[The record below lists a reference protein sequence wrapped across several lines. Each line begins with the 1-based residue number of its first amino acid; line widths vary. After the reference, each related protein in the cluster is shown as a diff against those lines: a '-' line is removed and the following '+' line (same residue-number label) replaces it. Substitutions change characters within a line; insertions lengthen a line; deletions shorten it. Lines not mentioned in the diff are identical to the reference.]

1 MLVVHVH
8 VRVKPEHLDGFLA
21 ETRRNATASLQEPGV
36 RRFDVLQDEADETHV
51 VLGEVYVDQA
61 AADAHKQTAHY
72 ARWQGAVAEMMV
84 EPRTSITYSN
94 MFPDDAGWELPR

>member
-8 VRVKPEHLDGFLA
+8 IRVKPEHLDGFLA
-21 ETRRNATASLQEPGV
+21 ETRRNASASLQEPGV

-72 ARWQGAVAEMMV
+72 ARWQDAVAEMLT
-84 EPRTSITYSN
+84 EPRTRTRYASV
-94 MFPDDAGWELPR
+94 FPAEDGW

>member
-8 VRVKPEHLDGFLA
+8 IRVKPEHLDGFLE
-21 ETRRNATASLQEPGV
+21 ETRRNASASLQEPGV

-61 AADAHKQTAHY
+61 AADAHKQTGHY
-72 ARWQGAVAEMMV
+72 ARWQDAVAEMLA
-84 EPRTSITYSN
+84 EPRTRNRFTSV
-94 MFPDDAGWELPR
+94 FPGEDGW